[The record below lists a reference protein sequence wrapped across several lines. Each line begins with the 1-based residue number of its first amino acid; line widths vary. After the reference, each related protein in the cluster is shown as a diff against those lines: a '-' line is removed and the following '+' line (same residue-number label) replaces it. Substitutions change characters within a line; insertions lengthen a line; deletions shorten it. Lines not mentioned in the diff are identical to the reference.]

1 MDHLECMVLRLHSK
15 MYTYNPI
22 LDAIKKELFYEYE
35 IASFFMSKFTVKYGF
50 NPTEDEIGFIT
61 FHIGTSIERMKQK
74 QHQKFTATLVCMTG
88 FGTSQFLRVK
98 LAGSFSNLEIREV
111 FSASRLSEIKPEKQD
126 FVIATVPIEL
136 EGIPVIQVS
145 PVLSETDIKK
155 IQKFLM
161 KKKEYEPETQKNYEY
176 LQQFLHSE
184 IAMFDC
190 DLKSKEEVIHL
201 LGSRMITEGYV
212 DEGFIDS
219 VFERENLSETALG
232 NLIAIPHAFEGHI
245 KKQGIGIMTLKKPIN
260 WGDEKV
266 QLIFLLSLDVN
277 SKDYIKG
284 IFGDVLELTKDK
296 KAMEVILK
304 ARKFSEMFR

>member
-1 MDHLECMVLRLHSK
+1 
-15 MYTYNPI
+15 
-22 LDAIKKELFYEYE
+22 
-35 IASFFMSKFTVKYGF
+35 
-50 NPTEDEIGFIT
+50 
-61 FHIGTSIERMKQK
+61 
-74 QHQKFTATLVCMTG
+74 
-88 FGTSQFLRVK
+88 
-98 LAGSFSNLEIREV
+98 LEIREV